1 MDLDDLVNNE
11 KKKSIVK
18 KGIGEEVPYPDNSFD
33 IVLSFNALDHSV
45 DPAKAIREIEFY
57 AKAVIF
63 CFGFTSCEM
72 ATSFCRVY

>member
-45 DPAKAIREIEFY
+45 DPAKAIGDIKSSTR
-57 AKAVIF
+57 
-63 CFGFTSCEM
+63 
-72 ATSFCRVY
+72 RR

>member
-45 DPAKAIREIEFY
+45 DPAKAIR
-57 AKAVIF
+57 
-63 CFGFTSCEM
+63 
-72 ATSFCRVY
+72 FCRVY